1 MDSFRALLR
10 RVPLGDK
17 TFLGFQKGRL
27 KVVILKVS
35 NTLLRPQLKWKESKW
50 TPLVSA
56 FAESLR
62 GIKSTTHS
70 KYWKYIHGCGDTLC
84 RIQFL
89 FILVY
94 CLRYKISF
102 HRYRSYIKVDT
113 KFIQN
118 PPPLAT
124 AGTWPKMWV
133 MMVSILIQNGMISIL
148 PYYITF
154 YYNLQKNHFYHLIY
168 HFN

>member
-1 MDSFRALLR
+1 M
-10 RVPLGDK
+10 
-17 TFLGFQKGRL
+17 
-27 KVVILKVS
+27 VILKVS

-118 PPPLAT
+118 PPPPSDGGYMA
-124 AGTWPKMWV
+124 
-133 MMVSILIQNGMISIL
+133 
-148 PYYITF
+148 
-154 YYNLQKNHFYHLIY
+154 KNVGHDGQYFHTKRHDIDFTLL
-168 HFN
+168 HHVLL